1 VDSVLRAAFVYF
13 LLLVVFR
20 VAGQRTLAQI
30 TVFDLVLL
38 LVIGEATNSV
48 LAAGDPSATNL
59 VLAVTTLVG
68 LDVALSL
75 AKPRLRWLERL
86 VDGTP
91 VVLLVDGTLLHER
104 LPILRVDA
112 DDILAAAREAHGIT
126 RLEAIQFAVLE
137 RSGRISVVP
146 K

>member
-1 VDSVLRAAFVYF
+1 MDSVLRAAFVYF
-13 LLLVVFR
+13 LLLAVFR
-20 VAGQRTLAQI
+20 IAGQRTLAQI

-86 VDGTP
+86 VDGAP

-104 LPILRVDA
+104 LPILRIDA
-112 DDILAAAREAHGIT
+112 NDILAAARESHGIT
-126 RLEAIQFAVLE
+126 RLDAIQFAVLE